1 MVDRD
6 DTSAVAQL
14 EKRERF
20 AVKLRKDKKEKLLTA
35 KRRKLIKSNEKSIL
49 LQICAEICPELSLI
63 DGRQKVSIYWY

>member
-35 KRRKLIKSNEKSIL
+35 KRRKLI
-49 LQICAEICPELSLI
+49 
-63 DGRQKVSIYWY
+63 